1 MGDSSSGEEDGD
13 AEWKA
18 AIASVTGANNGL
30 TNSTSTNGDVSTTK
44 RSSSTSNH
52 NKDIKRY
59 QLKAQ
64 ELLDNI
70 LGKSIEIVSD
80 PIHDADNDS
89 TIDGGGVR
97 LFKNAPV
104 GIVFDHSNEPQG
116 PRRRPRIIPGKELDE
131 KSKKFKH
138 RVESVT
144 VDGMNILTAAQD
156 ACQKSLAKMEARDAA
171 RKAAVKKEE
180 ERVAQL
186 KKIRGER
193 WLPAIAK
200 TMPKPRAK

>member
-1 MGDSSSGEEDGD
+1 MGDSSSSSGEEDGD

-18 AIASVTGANNGL
+18 AIDSVAGTNNGL
-30 TNSTSTNGDVSTTK
+30 AKSTSNGDVPTTK
-44 RSSSTSNH
+44 RSSSTTTNH
-52 NKDIKRY
+52 KDIKRY

-64 ELLDNI
+64 ELLDKI

-80 PIHDADNDS
+80 PTHDADNDS
-89 TIDGGGVR
+89 KIDGGGVR
-97 LFKNAPV
+97 LFKDAPV
-104 GIVFDHSNEPQG
+104 GIVFDHASECQG
-116 PRRRPRIIPGKELDE
+116 PRRRPRIVPGKELDE

-138 RVESVT
+138 QVESVT
-144 VDGMNILTAAQD
+144 VDGMKILTAAKD

-180 ERVAQL
+180 ERVAEL

-193 WLPAIAK
+193 WLPSIAK
-200 TMPKPRAK
+200 NMQAKS